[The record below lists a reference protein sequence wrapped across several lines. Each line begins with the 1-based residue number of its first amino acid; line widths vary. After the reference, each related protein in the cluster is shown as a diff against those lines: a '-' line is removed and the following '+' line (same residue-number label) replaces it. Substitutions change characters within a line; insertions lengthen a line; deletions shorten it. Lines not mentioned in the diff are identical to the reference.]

1 MLTEGMPMMSSGRPM
16 RKSPAGRQ
24 RRILSAAVALVLAA
38 SLGASAPAAYA
49 DDLEDQQ
56 AALKAE
62 AARVQESLEFV
73 DAKISKAAGDLVIYR
88 GQLPA
93 AQQALLEAQGRV
105 ASAVKEVEALA
116 ARVDLAQQNKAKITQ
131 QLDADKQKIASTKKL
146 IGQIATQ
153 AYKSGG
159 VPSDLTLFF
168 GSNDTGS
175 LTDTMDMADQA
186 LRSQNSAMDKL
197 TQQNATNVNSQ
208 ARLQAVEAEIKDLKA
223 KADAAL
229 VKEKA
234 ARDEA
239 AAKKAKVDKLIA
251 DTTRLNNE
259 LEAARPG
266 IQKKLA
272 GVKVRQDAVAA
283 EIKER
288 DRKLREAWLAEQ
300 RRIAAAAA
308 AAAKAKGEQPAPYVP
323 PVAGPPSAF
332 GLRHPFPD
340 SVPITSGFG
349 WRSTPP
355 GTIDFYGTGGYMHT
369 GIDFGAACGTPV
381 YAAAAGTVFSAGWAD
396 DGGGNNVKISHG
408 VVQGNSLTT
417 IYYHNTSVVV
427 SVGQQVS
434 QGQLIAY
441 SGTTGNSTGCHSH
454 FETWLNGEAVD
465 PMRLL

>member
-1 MLTEGMPMMSSGRPM
+1 
-16 RKSPAGRQ
+16 
-24 RRILSAAVALVLAA
+24 
-38 SLGASAPAAYA
+38 
-49 DDLEDQQ
+49 
-56 AALKAE
+56 
-62 AARVQESLEFV
+62 
-73 DAKISKAAGDLVIYR
+73 
-88 GQLPA
+88 
-93 AQQALLEAQGRV
+93 
-105 ASAVKEVEALA
+105 
-116 ARVDLAQQNKAKITQ
+116 
-131 QLDADKQKIASTKKL
+131 
-146 IGQIATQ
+146 
-153 AYKSGG
+153 
-159 VPSDLTLFF
+159 
-168 GSNDTGS
+168 
-175 LTDTMDMADQA
+175 
-186 LRSQNSAMDKL
+186 MDKL

-229 VKEKA
+229 AKEKA

-259 LEAARPG
+259 LEAAKPG

-272 GVKVRQDAVAA
+272 AVKARQDAVAA
-283 EIKER
+283 EIVER
-288 DRKLREAWLAEQ
+288 DRRLREAWLAEQ

-308 AAAKAKGEQPAPYVP
+308 AARGQGRRVRKPKPFVP
-323 PVAGPPSAF
+323 PCATGPPSAF
-332 GLRHPFPD
+332 GLRHPFPG

-349 WRSTPP
+349 WRATPP
-355 GTIDFYGTGGYMHT
+355 GTIDFYGAGGYMHT

-381 YAAAAGTVFSAGWAD
+381 YAAAAGEVFSAGWAD

-427 SVGQQVS
+427 SAGQQVS